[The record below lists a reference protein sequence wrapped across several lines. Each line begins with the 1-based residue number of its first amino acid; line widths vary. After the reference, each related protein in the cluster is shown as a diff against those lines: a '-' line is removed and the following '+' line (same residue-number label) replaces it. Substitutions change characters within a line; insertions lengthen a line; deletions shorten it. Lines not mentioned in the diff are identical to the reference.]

1 MKDLRLWQYL
11 FDPGALIPCGER
23 PIDFSQHLPLRSQFW
38 VEDPLFTIAEE
49 SKRPEALPSGSGGD
63 SFTHS
68 SGAGP
73 SVLRAS
79 SDERKQFTILSD
91 QNYLVEWD
99 GPHDPLN
106 PRNRTATQKWLFVFA
121 VSLGFLLV
129 LVSAAVLLR
138 YQDLLTLLN
147 LGLAHHRY
155 TH

>member
-1 MKDLRLWQYL
+1 M
-11 FDPGALIPCGER
+11 
-23 PIDFSQHLPLRSQFW
+23 
-38 VEDPLFTIAEE
+38 AEE
-49 SKRPEALPSGSGGD
+49 SKRLEAFPGGSGGD

-79 SDERKQFTILSD
+79 TDEGKQITMPSE
-91 QNYLVEWD
+91 QNYLVDWD
-99 GPHDPLN
+99 GPHDHFN

-121 VSLGFLLV
+121 VSLGSLLM
-129 LVSAAVLLR
+129 LVSVAVLLR
-138 YQDLLTLLN
+138 YQYLLTLLN